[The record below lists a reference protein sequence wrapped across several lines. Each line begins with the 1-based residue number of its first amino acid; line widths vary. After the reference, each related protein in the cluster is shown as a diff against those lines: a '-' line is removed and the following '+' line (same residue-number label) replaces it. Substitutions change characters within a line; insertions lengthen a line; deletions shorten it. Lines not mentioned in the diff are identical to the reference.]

1 MSNISNEFKE
11 AVKKWV
17 DLDNE
22 RKNVMQKSNNIK
34 KDMDNVESFIITFM
48 ESNNMTDKNILINDG
63 KLCYDLTKTHE
74 TLTKKFMLD
83 KLTLYFKDEEKAKDI
98 VEYLYDNRGVKDKK
112 SIKRK
117 KN

>member
-34 KDMDNVESFIITFM
+34 KDMDNIESFIITFM
-48 ESNNMTDKNILINDG
+48 ESNNMTDKTILINDG
-63 KLCYDLTKTHE
+63 NNEVSGNWIQEKMVYFSSIQNKLH
-74 TLTKKFMLD
+74 
-83 KLTLYFKDEEKAKDI
+83 
-98 VEYLYDNRGVKDKK
+98 N
-112 SIKRK
+112 
-117 KN
+117 